1 MYSKDELKN
10 LKLEFWE
17 SFAAFCEVQPYL
29 RGRKK
34 IWTLYDTKVKGVE
47 LKFDATRE
55 GAFVILEVNH
65 RGEEARLEMFE
76 RLTWYK
82 DTLETDFPEG
92 LTWDICFV
100 RDTGKQVADLTF
112 YMNDTGHASGEN
124 TRKEGERK
132 CPYRGNSFY
141 DQSRGQR
148 CAQRESSVN
157 RQIRE
162 VQDLVG
168 DVNAQGHDRV
178 DQPFLKD
185 S

>member
-92 LTWDICFV
+92 LTWDICFCVIPENRSPVFIPPNPGLTSTAV
-100 RDTGKQVADLTF
+100 RIGESFSPLWQV
-112 YMNDTGHASGEN
+112 
-124 TRKEGERK
+124 K
-132 CPYRGNSFY
+132 CICWNGTSCP
-141 DQSRGQR
+141 
-148 CAQRESSVN
+148 
-157 RQIRE
+157 
-162 VQDLVG
+162 
-168 DVNAQGHDRV
+168 
-178 DQPFLKD
+178 
-185 S
+185 

>member
-1 MYSKDELKN
+1 MYSKDDLKN

-34 IWTLYDTKVKGVE
+34 TWVLYDTKVKGVE

-65 RGEEARLEMFE
+65 RSEEARLEMFE

-82 DTLETDFPEG
+82 DTLEMDFPEG

-100 RDTGKQVADLTF
+100 RVTGKQVARIYTSKSGIDF
-112 YMNDTGHASGEN
+112 HRRQDWGEFFSFMASQMYLL
-124 TRKEGERK
+124 ERNFMSIAE
-132 CPYRGNSFY
+132 YL
-141 DQSRGQR
+141 
-148 CAQRESSVN
+148 RE
-157 RQIRE
+157 
-162 VQDLVG
+162 
-168 DVNAQGHDRV
+168 
-178 DQPFLKD
+178 
-185 S
+185 

>member
-47 LKFDATRE
+47 LKFDSTRE

-100 RDTGKQVADLTF
+100 RDTGKQVARIYTSKSGIDF
-112 YMNDTGHASGEN
+112 HRRQDWGEFFSFMASQMYLL
-124 TRKEGERK
+124 ERNFMSIAE
-132 CPYRGNSFY
+132 YL
-141 DQSRGQR
+141 
-148 CAQRESSVN
+148 RE
-157 RQIRE
+157 
-162 VQDLVG
+162 
-168 DVNAQGHDRV
+168 
-178 DQPFLKD
+178 
-185 S
+185 

>member
-100 RDTGKQVADLTF
+100 RDTGKQVARIYTSKSGIDF
-112 YMNDTGHASGEN
+112 HRRQDWGEFFSVRASQMSLL
-124 TRKEGERK
+124 ERNFMSIAE
-132 CPYRGNSFY
+132 YL
-141 DQSRGQR
+141 
-148 CAQRESSVN
+148 RE
-157 RQIRE
+157 
-162 VQDLVG
+162 
-168 DVNAQGHDRV
+168 
-178 DQPFLKD
+178 
-185 S
+185 

>member
-10 LKLEFWE
+10 LKLEFWV

-100 RDTGKQVADLTF
+100 RDTGKQVARIYTSKSGIDF
-112 YMNDTGHASGEN
+112 HRRQDWGEFFSFMASQMYLL
-124 TRKEGERK
+124 ERNFMSIAE
-132 CPYRGNSFY
+132 YLR
-141 DQSRGQR
+141 
-148 CAQRESSVN
+148 
-157 RQIRE
+157 
-162 VQDLVG
+162 
-168 DVNAQGHDRV
+168 
-178 DQPFLKD
+178 
-185 S
+185 

>member
-34 IWTLYDTKVKGVE
+34 VWTLYDTKVKGVE

-82 DTLETDFPEG
+82 DTLEMDFPEG

-100 RDTGKQVADLTF
+100 RDTGKQVARIYTSKSGIDF
-112 YMNDTGHASGEN
+112 HRRQDWGEFFSFMASQMYLL
-124 TRKEGERK
+124 ERNFMSIAE
-132 CPYRGNSFY
+132 YL
-141 DQSRGQR
+141 
-148 CAQRESSVN
+148 RE
-157 RQIRE
+157 
-162 VQDLVG
+162 
-168 DVNAQGHDRV
+168 
-178 DQPFLKD
+178 
-185 S
+185 

>member
-55 GAFVILEVNH
+55 GAFVILEVNN

-100 RDTGKQVADLTF
+100 RDTGKQVARIYTSKSGIDF
-112 YMNDTGHASGEN
+112 HRRQDWGEFFSFMASQMYLL
-124 TRKEGERK
+124 ERNFMSIAE
-132 CPYRGNSFY
+132 YL
-141 DQSRGQR
+141 
-148 CAQRESSVN
+148 RE
-157 RQIRE
+157 
-162 VQDLVG
+162 
-168 DVNAQGHDRV
+168 
-178 DQPFLKD
+178 
-185 S
+185 

>member
-34 IWTLYDTKVKGVE
+34 TWVLYDTKVKGVE

-65 RGEEARLEMFE
+65 RSEEARLEMFE

-82 DTLETDFPEG
+82 DTLEMDFPEG

-100 RDTGKQVADLTF
+100 RDAGKLVARIYTAKSGIDF
-112 YMNDTGHASGEN
+112 HRRQDWGEFFSFMASQMYLL
-124 TRKEGERK
+124 ERNFMSIAE
-132 CPYRGNSFY
+132 YL
-141 DQSRGQR
+141 
-148 CAQRESSVN
+148 RE
-157 RQIRE
+157 
-162 VQDLVG
+162 
-168 DVNAQGHDRV
+168 
-178 DQPFLKD
+178 
-185 S
+185 

>member
-34 IWTLYDTKVKGVE
+34 MWTLYDTKVKGVE

-65 RGEEARLEMFE
+65 RSEDARLEMFE

-82 DTLETDFPEG
+82 DTLEMDFPEG
-92 LTWDICFV
+92 LTWDICCV
-100 RDTGKQVADLTF
+100 RDTGKQVARVYTSRSGIDF
-112 YMNDTGHASGEN
+112 HRRQDWGEFFSFMASQMYLL
-124 TRKEGERK
+124 ERNFMSIAE
-132 CPYRGNSFY
+132 YL
-141 DQSRGQR
+141 
-148 CAQRESSVN
+148 RE
-157 RQIRE
+157 
-162 VQDLVG
+162 
-168 DVNAQGHDRV
+168 
-178 DQPFLKD
+178 
-185 S
+185 

>member
-55 GAFVILEVNH
+55 GSYVILEVNH

-82 DTLETDFPEG
+82 DTLEMDFPEG

-100 RDTGKQVADLTF
+100 RDTGKQVARIYTSKSGIDF
-112 YMNDTGHASGEN
+112 HRRQDWGEFFSFMASQMYLL
-124 TRKEGERK
+124 ERNFMSIAE
-132 CPYRGNSFY
+132 YL
-141 DQSRGQR
+141 
-148 CAQRESSVN
+148 RE
-157 RQIRE
+157 
-162 VQDLVG
+162 
-168 DVNAQGHDRV
+168 
-178 DQPFLKD
+178 
-185 S
+185 

>member
-34 IWTLYDTKVKGVE
+34 TWVLYDTKVKGVE

-55 GAFVILEVNH
+55 GAFVI
-65 RGEEARLEMFE
+65 A

-82 DTLETDFPEG
+82 DTLEMDFPEG

-100 RDTGKQVADLTF
+100 RDTGKQVARIYTAKSGIDF
-112 YMNDTGHASGEN
+112 HRRQDWGEFFSFMASQMYLL
-124 TRKEGERK
+124 ERNFMSIAE
-132 CPYRGNSFY
+132 YL
-141 DQSRGQR
+141 
-148 CAQRESSVN
+148 RE
-157 RQIRE
+157 
-162 VQDLVG
+162 
-168 DVNAQGHDRV
+168 
-178 DQPFLKD
+178 
-185 S
+185 

>member
-100 RDTGKQVADLTF
+100 RDTGKQVARIYTSKGLGRVFLLYGKSNVSVGTELHVHSRVF
-112 YMNDTGHASGEN
+112 
-124 TRKEGERK
+124 ERMK
-132 CPYRGNSFY
+132 RFKS
-141 DQSRGQR
+141 
-148 CAQRESSVN
+148 
-157 RQIRE
+157 
-162 VQDLVG
+162 
-168 DVNAQGHDRV
+168 
-178 DQPFLKD
+178 
-185 S
+185 

>member
-100 RDTGKQVADLTF
+100 RDTGKQAARIYTSKSGIDF
-112 YMNDTGHASGEN
+112 HRRQDWGDFFSFMASQMYLL
-124 TRKEGERK
+124 ERNFMSIAE
-132 CPYRGNSFY
+132 YL
-141 DQSRGQR
+141 
-148 CAQRESSVN
+148 RE
-157 RQIRE
+157 
-162 VQDLVG
+162 
-168 DVNAQGHDRV
+168 
-178 DQPFLKD
+178 
-185 S
+185 

>member
-100 RDTGKQVADLTF
+100 RDTGKQVARIYTSKSGIYFHRRQDWGEF
-112 YMNDTGHASGEN
+112 FSFMASQMYLL
-124 TRKEGERK
+124 ERNFMSIAE
-132 CPYRGNSFY
+132 YL
-141 DQSRGQR
+141 
-148 CAQRESSVN
+148 RE
-157 RQIRE
+157 
-162 VQDLVG
+162 
-168 DVNAQGHDRV
+168 
-178 DQPFLKD
+178 
-185 S
+185 

>member
-34 IWTLYDTKVKGVE
+34 MWTLYDTKVKGVE
-47 LKFDATRE
+47 LKFDATRD

-82 DTLETDFPEG
+82 DTLEMDFLEG
-92 LTWDICFV
+92 LIWDICFV
-100 RDTGKQVADLTF
+100 RDTGKQVARIYTSKSGIDF
-112 YMNDTGHASGEN
+112 HRRQDWGEFFSFMASQMYLL
-124 TRKEGERK
+124 ERNFMSIAE
-132 CPYRGNSFY
+132 YL
-141 DQSRGQR
+141 
-148 CAQRESSVN
+148 RE
-157 RQIRE
+157 
-162 VQDLVG
+162 
-168 DVNAQGHDRV
+168 
-178 DQPFLKD
+178 
-185 S
+185 

>member
-100 RDTGKQVADLTF
+100 RDTGKQVARIYTSKSGIDF
-112 YMNDTGHASGEN
+112 HRRQDWGDFFSFMASQMYLL
-124 TRKEGERK
+124 ERNFMSIAE
-132 CPYRGNSFY
+132 YL
-141 DQSRGQR
+141 
-148 CAQRESSVN
+148 RE
-157 RQIRE
+157 
-162 VQDLVG
+162 
-168 DVNAQGHDRV
+168 
-178 DQPFLKD
+178 
-185 S
+185 

>member
-1 MYSKDELKN
+1 MYSKDELNN

-100 RDTGKQVADLTF
+100 RDTGKQVARIYTSKSGIDF
-112 YMNDTGHASGEN
+112 HRRQDWGEFFSFMASQMYLL
-124 TRKEGERK
+124 ERNFMSIAE
-132 CPYRGNSFY
+132 YL
-141 DQSRGQR
+141 
-148 CAQRESSVN
+148 RE
-157 RQIRE
+157 
-162 VQDLVG
+162 
-168 DVNAQGHDRV
+168 
-178 DQPFLKD
+178 
-185 S
+185 

>member
-34 IWTLYDTKVKGVE
+34 IWTWYDTKVKGVE

-100 RDTGKQVADLTF
+100 RDTGKQVARIYTSKSGIDF
-112 YMNDTGHASGEN
+112 HRRQDWGEFFSFMASQMYLL
-124 TRKEGERK
+124 ERNFMSIAE
-132 CPYRGNSFY
+132 YL
-141 DQSRGQR
+141 
-148 CAQRESSVN
+148 RE
-157 RQIRE
+157 
-162 VQDLVG
+162 
-168 DVNAQGHDRV
+168 
-178 DQPFLKD
+178 
-185 S
+185 

>member
-100 RDTGKQVADLTF
+100 RDTGKQVARIYTSKSGIDF
-112 YMNDTGHASGEN
+112 HRRQDWGEFFSFMASQMYLL
-124 TRKEGERK
+124 ERNFMSIAE
-132 CPYRGNSFY
+132 YLR
-141 DQSRGQR
+141 
-148 CAQRESSVN
+148 
-157 RQIRE
+157 
-162 VQDLVG
+162 
-168 DVNAQGHDRV
+168 
-178 DQPFLKD
+178 
-185 S
+185 